1 MPHYIFT
8 SIADT
13 FDFGKH
19 KNESMSDVL
28 ERDPS
33 YLYWCADK
41 ISQFQISEEAL
52 SEIRTL
58 FPDFIL
64 SIDFLSAVHYEI
76 DEEENIDSDENVT
89 NNHEHATY
97 ERYAGS
103 WAQDVEG
110 YSDDDIDTV
119 FDGDPSAYWNID

>member
-1 MPHYIFT
+1 
-8 SIADT
+8 
-13 FDFGKH
+13 
-19 KNESMSDVL
+19 MSDVL